1 MYHLK
6 KSTSQ
11 VRLAPQGLQKAFA
24 HRFALNNYKFM
35 VHHVLIYRKRSK
47 DFNKEKKPI
56 TF

>member
-6 KSTSQ
+6 KSASK

-24 HRFALNNYKFM
+24 HCFALNNYKFM